1 MRVNSRAFADFFL
14 STMSDFDELP
24 EDARPA
30 YEAYLAMSESKQA
43 YFTYMV
49 ELDQKYKNGGEPTI
63 AENLQLEQLLKAHD
77 EKVTAFNEAMQAMK
91 DMDEAI
97 RNALIVAMGG
107 SAPAPKH

>member
-1 MRVNSRAFADFFL
+1 MNKHD
-14 STMSDFDELP
+14 DLP
-24 EDARPA
+24 AAARPA

-43 YFTYMV
+43 YFNFMV
-49 ELDQKYKNGGEPTI
+49 ELDQKYKDGGAPTI

-91 DMDEAI
+91 DMDETT

-107 SAPAPKH
+107 SVQTRQ